1 MPVNRQISW
10 LLLLRLLV
18 ASLLLGGTI
27 IYHVHDGDQERSRFL
42 VQSLYGLVV
51 ITYLGA
57 AASFFIARVISSERF
72 FLQLQVTWDILFS
85 ISLVYITGGSESPF
99 VFLFII
105 AIIGSSVFFSRK
117 EIFLVA
123 SASSILYGSLVDL
136 QYYGYLPYAK
146 GSIYLDRLET
156 RDFFYA
162 VFVNLVA
169 FFLTALL
176 SSILAERLRRSE
188 FDLRKKEIDYDDL
201 DYLNKTIVSSISS
214 GLMSLN
220 AVGRVRLFNAAAS
233 TITGLQL
240 KDVYDRDVRTVIPG
254 LQEFPGGLRNVR
266 RGEIPFQGAAGRWLT
281 LGYATSLLTDAKG
294 REKGLLVSFQD
305 LTEFKEM
312 EQRLRRADRLATVGR
327 LASGMAHEIR
337 NPLASIS
344 GSVQLLLE
352 LKEMDD
358 YQKRLMQIVVKEAD
372 RLNLLLTD
380 FLLFARPKRPEY
392 GDVDFLALCDEIVA
406 VSAGDPRFQDLDVQI
421 AASGAVRLKAD
432 RQQLRQALWNVL
444 LNAAEALVAPGTIK
458 IELVEGDGWVSVEVA
473 DSGTG
478 IPDAIREKIFDPFF
492 STKDRGSGLGLA
504 TVHAIVQAHCGE
516 IDVRNSPEGGARFVL
531 RFPQTGNGDL
541 SIQQ

>member
-1 MPVNRQISW
+1 M
-10 LLLLRLLV
+10 
-18 ASLLLGGTI
+18 
-27 IYHVHDGDQERSRFL
+27 
-42 VQSLYGLVV
+42 
-51 ITYLGA
+51 
-57 AASFFIARVISSERF
+57 
-72 FLQLQVTWDILFS
+72 
-85 ISLVYITGGSESPF
+85 
-99 VFLFII
+99 
-105 AIIGSSVFFSRK
+105 
-117 EIFLVA
+117 
-123 SASSILYGSLVDL
+123 YGSLVDL

-201 DYLNKTIVSSISS
+201 DYLNKSIVANISS
-214 GLMSLN
+214 GLMSLSQD
-220 AVGRVRLFNAAAS
+220 GRIRLFNAAAS
-233 TITGLQL
+233 TITGLHL
-240 KDVYDRDVRTVIPG
+240 RDVYDRDVRTIFPG
-254 LQEFPGGLRNVR
+254 LQTHADGMRNVR
-266 RGEIPFQGAAGRWLT
+266 RGEVPFQGPERRRLI

-294 REKGLLVSFQD
+294 REKGMLVSFQD

-392 GDVDFLALCDEIVA
+392 DAVDFLALCEEIVA
-406 VSAGDPRFQDLDVQI
+406 VSAGDPRFQGLDVHI
-421 AASGAVRLKAD
+421 AAPGPVWLNAD

-444 LNAAEALVAPGTIK
+444 LNAAEALVSSGTIH
-458 IELVEGDGWVSVEVA
+458 IDLAEVDDWVTVVIA
-473 DSGTG
+473 DSGKG
-478 IPDAIREKIFDPFF
+478 IPEAIREKIFDPFF

-504 TVHAIVQAHCGE
+504 TVHAIVQAHHGE
-516 IDVRNSPEGGARFVL
+516 IDVQNSSAGGARFVL
-531 RFPQTGNGDL
+531 RFPRGGNGDL
-541 SIQQ
+541 SRRQ

>member
-1 MPVNRQISW
+1 LVSVNRQIGW

-27 IYHVHDGDQERSRFL
+27 IYHVHDGNHERSRFL
-42 VQSLYGLVV
+42 VQSLYYLVV

-57 AASFFIARVISSERF
+57 IASFFVARKLSSERH
-72 FLQLQVTWDILFS
+72 FLQLQVIWDLLFS
-85 ISLVYITGGSESPF
+85 ISLVYVTGGSESPF
-99 VFLFII
+99 AFLFII
-105 AIIGSSVFFSRK
+105 VIIGASVFFSRK

-123 SASSILYGSLVDL
+123 SAASILYGSLVDL

-146 GSIYLDRLET
+146 GSIYLDRLEI

-176 SSILAERLRRSE
+176 SSILTERFRRSE
-188 FDLRKKEIDYDDL
+188 SDLRKKEIDYDEL
-201 DYLNKTIVSSISS
+201 DYLNKTIVANISS

-220 AVGRVRLFNAAAS
+220 PDGRVRLFNAAA
-233 TITGLQL
+233 TAITGLRL
-240 KDVYDRDVRTVIPG
+240 KDVYDRDVREVIPG
-254 LQEFPGGLRNVR
+254 LQIFSDNRRVVR
-266 RGEIPFQGAAGRWLT
+266 RGEVQFQGGERRLT

-305 LTEFKEM
+305 LTELKEM
-312 EQRLRRADRLATVGR
+312 EQRLRWADRLATVGR

-352 LKEMDD
+352 LKELED

-372 RLNLLLTD
+372 RLSQLLSD
-380 FLLFARPKRPEY
+380 FLQFARPRQPEY
-392 GDVDFLALCDEIVA
+392 DDVDLTVLCEEILAVI
-406 VSAGDPRFQDLDVQI
+406 AGDPRFKGLDVRI
-421 AASGAVRLKAD
+421 RSSGVIHLAAD
-432 RQQLRQALWNVL
+432 RQQLRQALWNLL
-444 LNAAEALVAPGTIK
+444 LNAADALPGSGTIQLS
-458 IELVEGDGWVSVEVA
+458 LVELDAWVSVVVE
-473 DSGTG
+473 DSGMG
-478 IPDAIREKIFDPFF
+478 IPEAIREKIFDPFF

-504 TVHAIVQAHCGE
+504 TVHALVQAHRGE
-516 IDVRNSPEGGARFVL
+516 INVQNRPEGGTRFVL
-531 RFPQTGNGDL
+531 RFPRDGQV
-541 SIQQ
+541 